1 METTFFS
8 NKNNRLLGA
17 LALLMLIVALGA
29 YAQFTF
35 KQAEYLYSGP
45 TTISVTGEGEATAI
59 PDIGKFSFSVM
70 AEGVDA
76 VKAREESNT
85 KTNAVMAFLKD
96 KGVEEKDI
104 KTESY
109 NLYPKYK
116 YEQKPCLMGSYKNTG
131 EYCSS
136 EQVQDGFEVA
146 QTISVKVRNID
157 QAGELVA
164 GVGDKGAMNLS
175 GLEFT
180 IDDTS
185 ALEDEARKEAIV
197 DAKAK
202 AEVLAKELNVKLQR
216 MVSYYEDENG
226 GPMPYYSMEEDMMK
240 TAMNESS
247 VSPELPVG
255 ENTTKSKVTITYQVR

>member
-35 KQAEYLYSGP
+35 KQAEYLNSRP

-70 AEGVDA
+70 AEGADA

-85 KTNAVMAFLKD
+85 KTNAVIAFLKE
-96 KGVEEKDI
+96 KGVEDKDI

-109 NLYPKYK
+109 NLNPKYK
-116 YEQKPCLMGSYKNTG
+116 YEQKPCPYGSYCPG
-131 EYCSS
+131 
-136 EQVQDGFEVA
+136 EQVEDGFEVT

-180 IDDTS
+180 IDNTS
-185 ALEDEARKEAIV
+185 ALEDEARKEAIA

-202 AEVLAKELNVKLQR
+202 AEVLAKELNVRLDR

>member
-8 NKNNRLLGA
+8 NKNNRVLGA

-29 YAQFTF
+29 YAQYTF

-70 AEGVDA
+70 AEGADA

-85 KTNAVMAFLKD
+85 KANAIIAFLKE

-116 YEQKPCLMGSYKNTG
+116 YEQKPCPMGSYCPG
-131 EYCSS
+131 
-136 EQVQDGFEVA
+136 EQVQDGFEVM

-157 QAGELVA
+157 LAGDLVA
-164 GVGDKGAMNLS
+164 GAGDKGATNLS

-185 ALEDEARKEAIV
+185 VLEDEARKEAIA
-197 DAKAK
+197 DAKVK
-202 AEVLAKELNVKLQR
+202 AEVLAKELNVELER
-216 MVSYYEDENG
+216 MVGYYEEENG
-226 GPMPYYSMEEDMMK
+226 GPMPYYGMGGDMMVK
-240 TAMNESS
+240 TAMEESS

-255 ENTTKSKVTITYQVR
+255 ENTTKSRVTITYQIK

>member
-17 LALLMLIVALGA
+17 LALLMFIIALGA
-29 YAQFTF
+29 YTQYTF
-35 KQAEYLYSGP
+35 KQSEYLYSGP
-45 TTISVTGEGEATAI
+45 TTISVIGEGEVSAI

-76 VKAREESNT
+76 IKAREVSNT
-85 KTNAVMAFLKD
+85 KTNDVLAFLKE

-109 NLYPKYK
+109 SLYPKYK
-116 YEQKPCLMGSYKNTG
+116 YEQRPCPVGSYCPG
-131 EYCSS
+131 D
-136 EQVQDGFEVA
+136 QVQDGFEVM

-157 QAGELVA
+157 LAGDLVA
-164 GVGDKGAMNLS
+164 GVGDKGATNLS

-185 ALEDEARKEAIV
+185 VLKEEARKEAIA

-202 AEVLAKELNVKLQR
+202 AEVLAKELNVRLER
-216 MVSYYEDENG
+216 MVGYYEDENG
-226 GPMPYYSMEEDMMK
+226 GPVPYYGMGEDMMVK
-240 TAMNESS
+240 TAMETAPA
-247 VSPELPVG
+247 SPDLPVG
-255 ENTTKSKVTITYQVR
+255 ENVTKSRVTITYQIK

>member
-17 LALLMLIVALGA
+17 FALLMLIVALGA

-59 PDIGKFSFSVM
+59 PDIGKFSFSIM
-70 AEGVDA
+70 ADGVDA

-85 KTNAVMAFLKD
+85 KTNAVIAFLKE

-109 NLYPKYK
+109 NLSPKYK
-116 YEQKPCLMGSYKNTG
+116 YEQKPCPYGSYCPG
-131 EYCSS
+131 
-136 EQVQDGFEVA
+136 EQVGDGFEVT
-146 QTISVKVRNID
+146 QTISVKVRNVD
-157 QAGELVA
+157 QAGELLA
-164 GVGDKGAMNLS
+164 GVGDKGATNLS

-185 ALEDEARKEAIV
+185 ALENEARKEAIA

-202 AEVLAKELNVKLQR
+202 AEVLAKELNVRLDR
-216 MVSYYEDENG
+216 MVSYYEDEQG
-226 GPMPYYSMEEDMMK
+226 GAIPYYGMGGDMMVK
-240 TAMNESS
+240 TAMESS

-255 ENTTKSKVTITYQVR
+255 ENTTKSRVTITYQVK

>member
-29 YAQFTF
+29 YAQYTF

-45 TTISVTGEGEATAI
+45 TTISVTGEGEVTAI

-70 AEGVDA
+70 AEGADA

-85 KTNAVMAFLKD
+85 KANDIIAFLKE

-109 NLYPKYK
+109 NLSPKYK
-116 YEQKPCLMGSYKNTG
+116 YEQKPCPIGSY
-131 EYCSS
+131 CPL
-136 EQVQDGFEVA
+136 EQIQDGFEVM
-146 QTISVKVRNID
+146 QIISVKVRNID
-157 QAGELVA
+157 LAGDLVA
-164 GVGDKGAMNLS
+164 GAGDKGATNLS

-185 ALEDEARKEAIV
+185 VLEDEARKEAIA

-202 AEVLAKELNVKLQR
+202 AEVLAKELNVELER
-216 MVSYYEDENG
+216 MVGYYEEENG
-226 GPMPYYSMEEDMMK
+226 GPVPYYGMGGDMMVK
-240 TAMNESS
+240 TAMEESS
-247 VSPELPVG
+247 VSPDIPVG
-255 ENTTKSKVTITYQVR
+255 ENTTKSRVTITYQIK